1 MSDKGIFYEG
11 VLKTAIQAAQGGTT
25 PPALTVSPDR
35 QYYNTMVNIMETGTW
50 VDSECA
56 EIAFLNVGDG
66 NFPNPVGANAV
77 ILGFVIKPGF
87 GISFDGNENE
97 IDMTKYQV
105 NFQGGGAQNC
115 WVFRKMYR

>member
-1 MSDKGIFYEG
+1 MANKIFYEG
-11 VLKTAIQAAQGGTT
+11 LIEQATLSSSSTTGT
-25 PPALTVSPDR
+25 PNAVLTVAPDR
-35 QYYNTMVNIMETGTW
+35 QYYNTFVTIDANNW

-66 NFPNPVGANAV
+66 NFPTPTGQNVT
-77 ILGFVIKPGF
+77 ILGFTIKPGF

-97 IDMTKYQV
+97 IDMTKYQISFTGTGV
-105 NFQGGGAQNC
+105 KNC

>member
-1 MSDKGIFYEG
+1 MAKKIFYEG
-11 VLKTAIQAAQGGTT
+11 LIEQATLSQGDNG
-25 PPALTVSPDR
+25 AVLTVKPDR
-35 QYYNTMVNIMETGTW
+35 QYYNTFVTISENNTW

-66 NFPNPVGANAV
+66 NFPSPTGKNVT
-77 ILGFVIKPGF
+77 ILGFTIKPGF

-97 IDMTKYQV
+97 IDMTKYILTFTGTGV
-105 NFQGGGAQNC
+105 ANC